1 MWLTRKKQS
10 VMANLNIFICKHL
23 PFTHCTFMRIFLSI
37 RKPVAKFLVINSVT
51 TIPDFSEANSDEK
64 VAGRAFSMLENW
76 AESVFGELPVWNFYP
91 SLERFPFRGC
101 TYSHT
106 RSCVQRELPWWL
118 KSLKSVMNSQ
128 GGVRWL
134 LMAPVCFGATY
145 VTW

>member
-64 VAGRAFSMLENW
+64 VAGRAFSMLEN
-76 AESVFGELPVWNFYP
+76 
-91 SLERFPFRGC
+91 
-101 TYSHT
+101 
-106 RSCVQRELPWWL
+106 
-118 KSLKSVMNSQ
+118 
-128 GGVRWL
+128 
-134 LMAPVCFGATY
+134 
-145 VTW
+145 